1 MTDRDDFLH
10 QFEDFWDIAVADGDR
25 AKDSQLTLTRLADF
39 FRQLDDDEKGLVA
52 EALCGWTSLSN
63 ERRRFAA
70 YVLIDDFGLSMAE
83 PAMRDRRAVRGF
95 PSDRGELLIDWEPL
109 GLAGP

>member
-1 MTDRDDFLH
+1 
-10 QFEDFWDIAVADGDR
+10 IAVADGDR

-52 EALCGWTSLSN
+52 EALCGWISLSD

-83 PAMRDRRAVRGF
+83 PAMRDRRAVLARSEE
-95 PSDRGELLIDWEPL
+95 PSASFEEAKVQRILDRLDGSDQS
-109 GLAGP
+109 GVS